1 MDWADGRKS
10 GLQALAGT
18 TNFGTITE
26 RMADSDEA
34 RLAYNVFLDRLLGYV
49 SQYLC
54 KLLAT
59 TKDID
64 GIVFSGGI
72 GEKSQQLRADVLEH
86 FAWMGVTVKAGG
98 DGVVE
103 EIANGKLRG
112 WVVKTD
118 EEGWCARLARDDFD
132 I

>member
-1 MDWADGRKS
+1 
-10 GLQALAGT
+10 
-18 TNFGTITE
+18 
-26 RMADSDEA
+26 MADSEDA
-34 RLAYNVFLDRLLGYV
+34 RLAYNVFLDRLLGYI

-59 TKDID
+59 TEDV

-72 GEKSQQLRADVLEH
+72 GEKSQKVRADVLEH
-86 FAWMGVTVKAGG
+86 FAWMGVKVKASVG

-103 EIANGKLRG
+103 EISDGKLRG